1 MALDDQARTQLIR
14 GISHRLW
21 EHAFRASGEP
31 GRVPREPDAVRQAAD
46 DLMKLIEEANGSRL
60 DRVLNYQ
67 DASIHELRVLGVEL
81 AALCL
86 GESEA
91 GMGVYN
97 TGGLVIPGFEIRVSE
112 DGTELIWDGL
122 AEPKNEGPRRN
133 PSGCACKHNP
143 DAAPRILLLEDEP
156 MIAKGTTRMLG
167 RAFPGVPV
175 TVVDNVDEAIAHLKH
190 HDVTLVVSDYDV
202 LGDKTGGDL
211 FRWVQANKPELVEH
225 YVFFSGNEAAV
236 EALGHH
242 RFLPKPAGL
251 AEFKAA
257 VLGGPT
263 PNPAATPRDVSEA
276 VLEVLPAILP
286 EKDDDGKARERFGRK
301 VFVSAI
307 WRSINEDPRLHGID
321 EEEFKRLLLLA
332 HRERLLSMARAD
344 YVAAMNA
351 DEVAESE
358 IKADGATFHFV
369 LDPSVE
375 R

>member
-1 MALDDQARTQLIR
+1 MAARREHNPVRPDEHRVLQDMAS
-14 GISHRLW
+14 GIW
-21 EHAFRASGEP
+21 EHVGGDGRAPGAALQAARDLSDLYISLNHCGTLGEIVGRFPDNVTGWDLAAFALTPGEP
-31 GRVPREPDAVRQAAD
+31 ATMAVHVPSF
-46 DLMKLIEEANGSRL
+46 EASVDEGEL
-60 DRVLNYQ
+60 VWEGGDRP
-67 DASIHELRVLGVEL
+67 ASNP
-81 AALCL
+81 A
-86 GESEA
+86 
-91 GMGVYN
+91 
-97 TGGLVIPGFEIRVSE
+97 
-112 DGTELIWDGL
+112 
-122 AEPKNEGPRRN
+122 RRH
-133 PSGCACKHNP
+133 SSSCGCKHNP
-143 DAAPRILLLEDEP
+143 AADPRILLLEDEP

-167 RAFPGVPV
+167 RVFPGVPV

-276 VLEVLPAILP
+276 VLEVLPAIRA
-286 EKDDDGKARERFGRK
+286 EQDEDGRARERFGDRK

-321 EEEFKRLLLLA
+321 EEEFKQLLLLA
-332 HRERLLSMARAD
+332 HRERLLTLARAD
-344 YVAAMNA
+344 LVAAMNRY
-351 DEVAESE
+351 EVAESE

-369 LDPSVE
+369 VDPNV
-375 R
+375 RR

>member
-1 MALDDQARTQLIR
+1 MLVR

-21 EHAFRASGEP
+21 EHAYRATGAT
-31 GRVPREPDAVRQAAD
+31 GQIPREPQAVTQAAR
-46 DLMKLIEEANGSRL
+46 DLMSLIEEANGSRL
-60 DRVLNYQ
+60 ARVMDFD
-67 DASIHELRVLGVEL
+67 DAGVYELKVFGSEL

-91 GMGVYN
+91 GTGMYN
-97 TGGLVIPGFEIRVSE
+97 TGDLLIPEFEIRLSE
-112 DGTELIWDGL
+112 DGDELTWDGS
-122 AEPKNEGPRRN
+122 AMPAAPRCN
-133 PSGCACKHNP
+133 PAGCGCKHNP
-143 DAAPRILLLEDEP
+143 AAEPRILLLEDEP

-167 RAFPGVPV
+167 RVFPGVPV
-175 TVVDNVDEAIAHLKH
+175 TVIDNVDEAIAHLKH

-211 FRWVQANKPELVEH
+211 FNWVQANRPELVDG

-276 VLEVLPAILP
+276 VLEVLPAIRA
-286 EKDDDGKARERFGRK
+286 EHDHEGKARERFGRK

-307 WRSINEDPRLHGID
+307 WRSINEDPRLQGIN